1 MLSITA
7 IVILVAAVSGVV
19 NVKIEERQFQKA
31 IILGADQLTKGI
43 VSATWQFMLDDHR
56 DAAYQVMQTIA
67 LKQGVDHI
75 RMFNRAG
82 QVVFSTNPPDRQTQA
97 SLKSQTCAL
106 CHAEVPPRTQLA
118 LSSRVRIYGLPDGHR
133 RLAMVTPI
141 YNERA
146 CSQAA
151 CHAHP
156 EGVKVLGV
164 LDLAL
169 NLESVDHEVDSMKLR
184 VLLVTGD
191 VVEQRALRSILG
203 QLGHEA
209 TVAADGATAEDVLA
223 AETVDVVI
231 GDWQLPDVD
240 GIELCRRVRAR
251 HDRDYTYFILLTAG
265 GDRSQARR
273 GMEAGADDYL
283 AKPLDAEA
291 LDIALIAAARISAL
305 HREQRAAQLQQGRLE
320 GVRLAARTMRHEL
333 GNKLAATVLYHE
345 LLAERADDTTELHAV
360 ATKALRSV
368 REATTLMD
376 QLGRVTRLD
385 VINWGPDAHST
396 LELVGARA

>member
-1 MLSITA
+1 M
-7 IVILVAAVSGVV
+7 
-19 NVKIEERQFQKA
+19 
-31 IILGADQLTKGI
+31 
-43 VSATWQFMLDDHR
+43 
-56 DAAYQVMQTIA
+56 
-67 LKQGVDHI
+67 
-75 RMFNRAG
+75 
-82 QVVFSTNPPDRQTQA
+82 
-97 SLKSQTCAL
+97 
-106 CHAEVPPRTQLA
+106 
-118 LSSRVRIYGLPDGHR
+118 
-133 RLAMVTPI
+133 
-141 YNERA
+141 
-146 CSQAA
+146 
-151 CHAHP
+151 
-156 EGVKVLGV
+156 
-164 LDLAL
+164 
-169 NLESVDHEVDSMKLR
+169 R